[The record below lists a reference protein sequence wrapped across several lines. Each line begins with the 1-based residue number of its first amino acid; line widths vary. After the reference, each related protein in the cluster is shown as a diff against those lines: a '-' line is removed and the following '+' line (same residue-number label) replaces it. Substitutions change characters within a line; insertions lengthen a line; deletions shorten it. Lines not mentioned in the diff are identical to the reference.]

1 MGATAGLTVTT
12 PTDDKIVLT
21 RSFAAPRDL
30 VFDALTKPELLV
42 RWFGARRWNLT
53 ICEVDLRVGG
63 SWRFVSRGP
72 EDEEMGQRGVYHEVV
87 PPRRLVY
94 TERFDAQSYPGESL
108 VTQVLTELAG
118 STTLTST
125 VLYPSREARDIVMRY
140 PMARGVS
147 QSYTRLDGVLI
158 LLRRSSAQPTTK
170 EIPQ

>member
-1 MGATAGLTVTT
+1 MGATRGLTVTT
-12 PTDDKIVLT
+12 PTDDTIVLT
-21 RSFAAPRDL
+21 RSFAAPCAL

-42 RWFGARRWNLT
+42 RWFGARGWNLT
-53 ICEVDLRVGG
+53 VCEIDLRVGG
-63 SWRFVSRGP
+63 AWRFVSRGP
-72 EDEEMGQRGVYHEVV
+72 GDEEMSHSGVYNEVV

-94 TERFDAQSYPGESL
+94 TERFDAQSYPGESRI
-108 VTQVLTELAG
+108 THDLTELAG

-147 QSYTRLDGVLI
+147 QSYARLDGVLV
-158 LLRRSSAQPTTK
+158 LLRRSSTQPTTK